1 MRKEFV
7 KVPVMSYEIV
17 LKAIYT
23 FDELSNDAKQKAITD
38 ARAAWE
44 DENNR
49 AIESMIIRLIPLES
63 ILLVLTN
70 WKVKRL
76 KHISLTIIF

>member
-23 FDELSNDAKQKAITD
+23 FDELSNDAKQ
-38 ARAAWE
+38 
-44 DENNR
+44 
-49 AIESMIIRLIPLES
+49 RLYVS
-63 ILLVLTN
+63 VFTRRYSSN
-70 WKVKRL
+70 VY
-76 KHISLTIIF
+76 